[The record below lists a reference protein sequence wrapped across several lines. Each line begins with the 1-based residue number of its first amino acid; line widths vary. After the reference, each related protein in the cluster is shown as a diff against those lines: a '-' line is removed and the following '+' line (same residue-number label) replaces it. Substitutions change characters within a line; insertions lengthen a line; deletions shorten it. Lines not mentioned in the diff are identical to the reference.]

1 MVDGVLRLALADCWR
16 DVSNAGGS
24 VGFPFPPVH
33 DAQVLPVLD
42 ALIASL
48 SETRRVLVA
57 GVGGELAGWL
67 VLAGNT
73 SRVTAHWAKVQR
85 VQSALAFRGCGM
97 GRSLMAEVERVARHE
112 LGLQH
117 LYLELRSG
125 LGLEAFYELCGWRR
139 IGVWPRALYVSDE
152 DYRDEVLM
160 MLELRCPAE
169 PSV

>member
-1 MVDGVLRLALADCWR
+1 MRQSLADCWR
-16 DVSNAGGS
+16 DVSNAGGA

-33 DAQVLPVLD
+33 DEQVLSVLD
-42 ALIASL
+42 ALVASL
-48 SETRRVLVA
+48 NETRRILVA
-57 GVGGELAGWL
+57 DVGGELAGWL

-85 VQSALAFRGCGM
+85 VQTALAFRGRGM
-97 GRSLMAEVERVARHE
+97 GLALMAEVERLACRD

-125 LGLEAFYELCGWRR
+125 LGLEAFYERCGWCR

-160 MLELRCPAE
+160 MLELRRPAE
-169 PSV
+169 P